1 MDGEVRV
8 MGNYRELLRIW
19 LDLRLWTLQGACGF
33 RISGMAVG
41 GWVGSSVMKIMI
53 ETQNVFEKI
62 KDYRFL

>member
-33 RISGMAVG
+33 RISGMG
-41 GWVGSSVMKIMI
+41 VGSSVMKIRI
-53 ETQNVFEKI
+53 ETQNVFDKR

>member
-1 MDGEVRV
+1 

-33 RISGMAVG
+33 RISGMG
-41 GWVGSSVMKIMI
+41 VGSSVMKIMI